1 MAAGYNINLAS
12 GLIARGPTQ
21 LELVV
26 IDWLPALA
34 RLSGERGRALH
45 EWGLGGQPGRFR
57 RGAGHPDRAT
67 VYMSDQS
74 HTAFFRAAIIAGIR
88 RECVRS
94 IPSDERFRL
103 DLEALRRT
111 VAKDQ
116 ATGFNPVAICA
127 NAGASSNGAT

>member
-1 MAAGYNINLAS
+1 
-12 GLIARGPTQ
+12 
-21 LELVV
+21 
-26 IDWLPALA
+26 
-34 RLSGERGRALH
+34 
-45 EWGLGGQPGRFR
+45 
-57 RGAGHPDRAT
+57 
-67 VYMSDQS
+67 MSDQS

-127 NAGASSNGAT
+127 NAGASSNGAIEPLEVMADYCEAEGIWPAWPPENQSSK